1 MAADNSELEASVA
14 PDNRRHS
21 RHSRR
26 RVLLVGLI
34 GLVVVLVLAGIF
46 LWNMPLGPRLVA
58 LGSTPTPLATPTVE
72 PTATTGAEAAADVAP
87 SPEIQATASPTAP
100 PTPEPTP
107 QPLCGGP
114 AIMYLMIVGK
124 DGPPRN
130 YAAGFA
136 DSIRI
141 ARLDFVTPSVSLLA
155 VPRDMIVSIPGLA
168 QHRIIDGRVNS
179 AYAYGFQYRV
189 DGGGPSLLAQTLT
202 QNFNIQID
210 HYVIASY
217 GVIEDG
223 INAIGGVEVE
233 IPESIAEDVPMFSPG
248 FQTLDG
254 AQVVEY
260 ARIRDETSDPR
271 DTLRVQRQT
280 DLLLAIRDKIMS
292 PSVLPEVPALA
303 RSLAENVLTDLT
315 PSEISTLV
323 CIGPKIDLEDIDLV
337 YFDDSMYEYQ
347 IDAYGEEI
355 LTPRYKVI
363 EPFIEDF
370 KKGETA
376 D

>member
-1 MAADNSELEASVA
+1 MSADNPELGASVA
-14 PDNRRHS
+14 PDDRRHS
-21 RHSRR
+21 RRSRR
-26 RVLLVGLI
+26 RVLQVGLVGL
-34 GLVVVLVLAGIF
+34 VAALVLAGIF
-46 LWNMPLGPRLVA
+46 LWNRPLGPRLVA

-72 PTATTGAEAAADVAP
+72 PTATPEVEAAADEASSSDV
-87 SPEIQATASPTAP
+87 QATASPTAT

-114 AIMYLMIVGK
+114 PIMYLMIVGK

-155 VPRDMIVSIPGLA
+155 VPRDMIVNIPGLER
-168 QHRIIDGRVNS
+168 HRIIDGRVNS

-189 DGGGPSLLAQTLT
+189 DGGGPSLLAQTLA
-202 QNFNIQID
+202 QNFNIEVD
-210 HYVIASY
+210 HYIIASY
-217 GVIEDG
+217 AVIEDG

-233 IPESIAEDVPMFSPG
+233 IPESIAQDVPMFSPG
-248 FQTLDG
+248 LQTLDG

-280 DLLLAIRDKIMS
+280 DLLFAIRDKVMS

-303 RSLAENVLTDLT
+303 RSLAQNVLTDLT
-315 PSEISTLV
+315 PAEISTLV

-337 YFDDSMYEYQ
+337 YFDESMYEYQ

-355 LTPRYKVI
+355 LTPRYQAI